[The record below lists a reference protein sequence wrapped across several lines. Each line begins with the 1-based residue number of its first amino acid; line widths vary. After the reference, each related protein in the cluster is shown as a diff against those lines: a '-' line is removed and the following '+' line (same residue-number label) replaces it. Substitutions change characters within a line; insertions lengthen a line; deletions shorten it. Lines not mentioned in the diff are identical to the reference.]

1 MSAQRA
7 AALGEASSPGASAT
21 LIASCRAE
29 PFAYASISLDR
40 QSAAFAERRRPALTN
55 HAIRP
60 ASAAAPS
67 RIHSQSRLPAPEL
80 VAALGDVVGVAVSVA
95 VAVWVAVA
103 V

>member
-1 MSAQRA
+1 M
-7 AALGEASSPGASAT
+7 
-21 LIASCRAE
+21 
-29 PFAYASISLDR
+29 SLDF
-40 QSAAFAERRRPALTN
+40 QSAAAAERRRPALTN

-67 RIHSQSRLPAPEL
+67 RIHSQSRLLDPEPA
-80 VAALGDVVGVAVSVA
+80 AALGDVVGVGVAVSVA